1 MPSPSGR
8 GRREAPGEGRKSHR
22 IWSPSPCPPL
32 EEEGRAGDYSAPEVP
47 LQSFWRLR
55 ICPRLPP
62 RSQRLAASFQDDL
75 LYPPRTRLPIV
86 GRIQIDQTLT
96 GFCPLGP

>member
-1 MPSPSGR
+1 MPAPSGR

-22 IWSPSPCPPL
+22 ILRPSPCPPL

-47 LQSFWRLR
+47 LQYFWRLR
-55 ICPRLPP
+55 ICPRLPT
-62 RSQRLAASFQDDL
+62 RYQRLAESFQDDL
-75 LYPPRTRLPIV
+75 MYTLRTRLAMV

-96 GFCPLGP
+96 GFAL